1 MAEGQLAADQ
11 LRQFIERIEHLESE
25 RKSLASDIKDI
36 LQESKSAGFEPK
48 IIRQII
54 KLRTMNDA
62 DRQEQEAL
70 VQVYLDALGE
80 RHEQPN

>member
-1 MAEGQLAADQ
+1 MPEGQIAADQ
-11 LRQFIERIEHLESE
+11 LRQFIERIERLESE
-25 RKSLASDIKDI
+25 RKSLAGDIKDI